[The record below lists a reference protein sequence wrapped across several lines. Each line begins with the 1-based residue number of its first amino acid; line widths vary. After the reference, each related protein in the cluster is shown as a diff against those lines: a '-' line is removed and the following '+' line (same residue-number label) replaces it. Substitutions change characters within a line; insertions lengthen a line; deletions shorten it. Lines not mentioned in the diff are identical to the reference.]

1 MTVRAR
7 PFSLL
12 SLSPSLYLSLSH
24 SWRVV
29 SGLIQSSKG
38 SESSLLCMSLQIRGY
53 EKKLLLK
60 RHRRWLK
67 KRPSPFFS
75 IYYLTTNRNYLH
87 ENLSTTNVQRTSLM
101 VPLSGFMFG
110 TRHYIVRFY
119 YVQR

>member
-1 MTVRAR
+1 
-7 PFSLL
+7 
-12 SLSPSLYLSLSH
+12 
-24 SWRVV
+24 
-29 SGLIQSSKG
+29 
-38 SESSLLCMSLQIRGY
+38 MSLQIRGY

-75 IYYLTTNRNYLH
+75 TYYSTTNRNYLH
-87 ENLSTTNVQRTSLM
+87 ANLSTTNVQRTSLM
-101 VPLSGFMFG
+101 VPLSGFMFE